1 MIKITYTPAALKDL
15 KKLGHVAAAKVT
27 DKLVTYAEK
36 PEALANQVKKL
47 KGVDAMR
54 LRVGDYRVI
63 FTEQGVVLNVLR
75 VGHRRE
81 IYD

>member
-1 MIKITYTPAALKDL
+1 MVITYTTAALKDL
-15 KKLGHVAAAKVT
+15 KSIGHVAAAKVT
-27 DKLVTYAEK
+27 DKIKAYAEN
-36 PEALANQVKKL
+36 PRALANQVKKL

-63 FTEQGVVLNVLR
+63 FTEQGMVLHVLR
-75 VGHRRE
+75 IGHRRE